1 MKSYLFISILAAL
14 FFLPFLGQ
22 VHLFDWDEINFA
34 EASREM
40 LLTGEYLRVYI
51 DFQAFWE
58 KPPLFFWL
66 QALSMKLFGVNE
78 YAARFPNAICG
89 ILSLLF
95 LFKIGKRLFDEKF
108 GQLWAL
114 IYLGSLLPH
123 LYFKSGIID
132 PWFNLFIFSS
142 LYYFILFIWK
152 KDATASISLE
162 QNKWNYLA
170 LSGLLTGLAI
180 LTKGPA
186 ALIIIGLCFF
196 VYWCFQKFRFYIS
209 VPQFIAWML
218 FASIVPLLWFGIETI
233 KNGPWF
239 VKTFIAYQYR
249 LFSTPD
255 AGHGGFLGYHFVVLL
270 IGCFPAS
277 VFAIRS
283 FFKVPLESSSVQ
295 SDFIR
300 WMKILFWVVLILFSI
315 VESKIVHYSSL
326 AYFPLTFLA
335 SYVVY
340 EIAAKNIVFA
350 KWIKV
355 GLGLIASLFSI
366 VFLATPLL
374 LKRNGISHLIK
385 DPFAKENL
393 KAEVLWTGWEILPG
407 LFLIVLMLY
416 SFYLFRKRLTV
427 QSFQFF
433 FIGTAIFISSSI
445 MFYVKRVEGYS
456 QRAAIEFLKTK
467 VGEDCYVIP
476 SGYKSYAHLFY
487 TKKQRPS
494 NEKSNDR
501 NWLLTGNIDK
511 DVYLITKINK
521 LKPLEGFEEIDRK
534 NGFVFLKREKLRK

>member
-1 MKSYLFISILAAL
+1 MKPYLFISILAAL
-14 FFLPFLGQ
+14 FFLPFLGE

-58 KPPLFFWL
+58 KPPFFFWL
-66 QALSMKLFGVNE
+66 QALSMKVFGVNE

-95 LFKIGKRLFDEKF
+95 LFRIGKRLFNENF

-152 KDATASISLE
+152 KDNKQDITLAK
-162 QNKWNYLA
+162 NKWNYLGV
-170 LSGLLTGLAI
+170 SGLLTGLAI

-186 ALIIIGLCFF
+186 ALLIISLCFF
-196 VYWCFQKFRFYIS
+196 VYWCFQKFRLYIS
-209 VPQFIAWML
+209 IPQFLVWLL
-218 FASIVPLLWFGIETI
+218 FASIIPLLWFGIETI

-239 VKTFIAYQYR
+239 VKTFVAYQYR

-255 AGHGGFLGYHFVVLL
+255 AGHGGFFGYHFVVLL

-283 FFKVPLESSSVQ
+283 FFKSSASKSAPQ
-295 SDFIR
+295 ADFIR

-335 SYVVY
+335 TYVVFQIS
-340 EIAAKNIVFA
+340 ESNIHFS
-350 KWIKV
+350 KWIKL
-355 GLGLIASLFSI
+355 GLGAIATIFSI
-366 VFLATPLL
+366 VFIATPLL
-374 LKRNGISHLIK
+374 LKGDGIAHLVK
-385 DPFAKENL
+385 DLFAKENL
-393 KAEVLWTGWEILPG
+393 KADVPWTGWEMTPG
-407 LFLIVLMLY
+407 LFLIALMVF
-416 SFYLFRKRLTV
+416 SFYLFRKHLNTR
-427 QSFQFF
+427 SFQIF
-433 FIGTAIFISSSI
+433 FIGTAIFISTSI

-456 QRAAIEFLKTK
+456 QRAAIEFLKSK

-487 TKKQRPS
+487 TKKQKPT
-494 NEKSNDR
+494 NKKSNDR
-501 NWLLTGNIDK
+501 HWLMTGKVDK
-511 DVYLITKINK
+511 DVYVVTKINK
-521 LKPLEGFEEIDRK
+521 LKPMKGFVEIDRK
-534 NGFVFLKREKLRK
+534 NGFVFLKRNKVK